1 MLSHAIRPR
10 ASLLLLL
17 QTRGLEEEGEEEE
30 RASESQST
38 NKRDLKPRLV
48 TEVQYY

>member
-17 QTRGLEEEGEEEE
+17 QTRGLEEEEEEE

>member
-17 QTRGLEEEGEEEE
+17 QTRGLEEEEEEE

-38 NKRDLKPRLV
+38 NKRDLKPRRV

>member
-17 QTRGLEEEGEEEE
+17 QTRGLEEEEEEE

-38 NKRDLKPRLV
+38 NKRDVKPRLV